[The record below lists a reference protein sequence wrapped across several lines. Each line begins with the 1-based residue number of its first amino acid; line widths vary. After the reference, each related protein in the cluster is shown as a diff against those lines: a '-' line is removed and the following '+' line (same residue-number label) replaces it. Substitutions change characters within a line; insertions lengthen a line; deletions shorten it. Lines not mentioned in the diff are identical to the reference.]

1 MILYHG
7 SKMAD
12 LKELKP
18 KTATFGEPL
27 VYATPEKEIAIIF
40 TRKIGFNNIIAFGK
54 NSDEKVYNIIE
65 LLPNVLKYMYNHKG
79 YIYSFNSDDFYG
91 KEKYPNANLNPFEL
105 ASNKSVQIENVEILN
120 SVYEK
125 IIEMDKEGLI
135 KIYHYPNR
143 VEEQLPGLI
152 DKTIYYY
159 KEHNK
164 PIKKDSFND
173 LLFYHPNLKEEINK
187 RIEKKKINI
196 PYISNNDIY
205 NIFIKNKNND
215 LYENA
220 LLILKEYNPQIYNML
235 NKIDKK

>member
-1 MILYHG
+1 
-7 SKMAD
+7 
-12 LKELKP
+12 
-18 KTATFGEPL
+18 
-27 VYATPEKEIAIIF
+27 
-40 TRKIGFNNIIAFGK
+40 
-54 NSDEKVYNIIE
+54 
-65 LLPNVLKYMYNHKG
+65 MYNHKG

-105 ASNKSVQIENVEILN
+105 ASNKSVLIENVEILN

-143 VEEQLPGLI
+143 VEEQLSVLI

-220 LLILKEYNPQIYNML
+220 LLILKEYNLQIYNML
-235 NKIDKK
+235 NKK